1 MPIEAFLLDFL
12 ATDIALNTRIV
23 AVNVVYVHS
32 NETSQI
38 DFVTQITSGPSLI
51 PWKVL
56 AINGRDKLQVRSP
69 TQLLTLHGV
78 MICTP
83 VLYILLIFNLRIRCC
98 GAVLMLVLSSN
109 IIIIGSLV

>member
-1 MPIEAFLLDFL
+1 MPTEAFLLDFL

-51 PWKVL
+51 PW
-56 AINGRDKLQVRSP
+56 
-69 TQLLTLHGV
+69 
-78 MICTP
+78 
-83 VLYILLIFNLRIRCC
+83 
-98 GAVLMLVLSSN
+98 
-109 IIIIGSLV
+109 